1 MQPLTFKAQYSL
13 PHTQVG
19 LILAGNSNK
28 GTQRTLW
35 LEECSV
41 ASPLMS
47 PCWHGLCGKAVGT
60 QEPPT
65 CGMWV
70 PHLDVGYTLDMI
82 TTKGKSCWVWGS
94 KWRCTFTERTALS
107 GDLDRVLAALFAGH
121 GRAVRLSIHALAEG
135 AVVLLPLLL
144 VCSQLIIHPATR
156 LGAVH
161 WQQLHIWE
169 ERQGFGWGRGE
180 FRIWFFAKSHSLVWL
195 PWREFKPKAKVQWV
209 SYFILKPQSQNR
221 AQGWR
226 IAN

>member
-1 MQPLTFKAQYSL
+1 MQPLTFKAQCSL

-60 QEPPT
+60 QEPPA

-82 TTKGKSCWVWGS
+82 NTKGKSSSVWGW
-94 KWRCTFTERTALS
+94 KRCCTFTERTALS

-156 LGAVH
+156 LSAVH
-161 WQQLHIWE
+161 WQ
-169 ERQGFGWGRGE
+169 
-180 FRIWFFAKSHSLVWL
+180 
-195 PWREFKPKAKVQWV
+195 
-209 SYFILKPQSQNR
+209 
-221 AQGWR
+221 
-226 IAN
+226 